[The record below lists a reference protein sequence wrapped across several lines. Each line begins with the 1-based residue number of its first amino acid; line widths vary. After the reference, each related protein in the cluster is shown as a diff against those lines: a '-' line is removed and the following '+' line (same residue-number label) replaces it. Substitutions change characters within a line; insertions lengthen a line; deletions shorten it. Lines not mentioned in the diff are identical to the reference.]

1 MNSTA
6 LSRQVFRFEIAF
18 SIGEKDLRLL
28 LPNHFARIFVLTQSQ
43 KYRLAQ
49 LSITR
54 PLGKLDLANKLR
66 VYPAVSPHFARR
78 DSLHPFA
85 VLFRGQI
92 SKRTSASFIRTH
104 LFVQSAEQF
113 GIETGAD
120 LAGKKQS
127 PLIVITNQQRAEML
141 ARACRR
147 SVATDDEFL
156 LVHAFQFDPNPATA
170 AGFVNGIALLTD
182 ETFQT
187 APLNF
192 RQQRFCFSPERSREA
207 NDVARRRDQPRQQFF
222 PQSKR
227 QTYQTAAIQ
236 LQEIE
241 YVKCERRVLAIKL

>member
-1 MNSTA
+1 MPNKH
-6 LSRQVFRFEIAF
+6 RF
-18 SIGEKDLRLL
+18 
-28 LPNHFARIFVLTQSQ
+28 
-43 KYRLAQ
+43 
-49 LSITR
+49 
-54 PLGKLDLANKLR
+54 
-66 VYPAVSPHFARR
+66 YPAVFPHFAMR

-156 LVHAFQFDPNPATA
+156 LVHAFKYDPTPATA
-170 AGFVNGIALLTD
+170 DAFVNGIALLTD
-182 ETFQT
+182 KT
-187 APLNF
+187 
-192 RQQRFCFSPERSREA
+192 
-207 NDVARRRDQPRQQFF
+207 
-222 PQSKR
+222 
-227 QTYQTAAIQ
+227 
-236 LQEIE
+236 
-241 YVKCERRVLAIKL
+241 IKA